1 MLLYTLCKILKRN
14 KIQCPDIGMCVGE
27 LPSVNDTLFS
37 WPKRSHLIIKLPLFR
52 AGFAIPEGAPL
63 SSNRCTTC
71 NLKTCLKIFMVI
83 QKLLLLVYCKI
94 CWLFVGGIDFA
105 LQLIKSLLLSN
116 H

>member
-37 WPKRSHLIIKLPLFR
+37 WPKRSHLIIERPLFR

-63 SSNRCTTC
+63 SGDHCT
-71 NLKTCLKIFMVI
+71 VI
-83 QKLLLLVYCKI
+83 YIALTIYDYQQYQSSFEKLAC
-94 CWLFVGGIDFA
+94 
-105 LQLIKSLLLSN
+105 
-116 H
+116 